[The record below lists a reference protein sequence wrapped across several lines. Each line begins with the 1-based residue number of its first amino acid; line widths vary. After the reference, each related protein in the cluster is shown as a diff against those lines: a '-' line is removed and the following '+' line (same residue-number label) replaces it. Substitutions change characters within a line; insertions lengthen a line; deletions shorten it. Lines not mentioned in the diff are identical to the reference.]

1 VEHDLRLTVFWLV
14 HIILLGLFGLE
25 FAWVLSK
32 WLQARVPG
40 LPADASRW
48 RKLAAAL
55 CLGWGLVFSRRVSDL
70 LRALLRDGLLHRRLY
85 RLDLRRWGVHLA
97 VLGSWLLLGA
107 LSILTGFV
115 VEILPLLGLSPEQ
128 VASIPLLGHLYQ
140 ADVWWVALLNESL
153 GLLAL
158 GGMLLVLYR
167 HYLRPEPQL
176 RTTST
181 DRLVLWLLTLIA
193 LSGFPTET
201 LRLLADY
208 TTPGGAFGPAP
219 AMLPLDRL
227 PAALYGV
234 WDPRWAFVGYPAA
247 VLLGSL
253 HLPPSAWAWLHSL
266 AFWVHFA
273 LASGL
278 LFLLP
283 FSRFFHVLAS
293 PVIAA
298 YNGLLAGESGQE
310 HGSAHEGAQ
319 RSPERTWLAGATLPR
334 ARGQVNLAHFT
345 LRQMV
350 ELEACT
356 RCGECIESCPT
367 FAEVRS
373 EEIHPLRKTD
383 QAKRLW
389 KADHLAPLARLFGLR
404 PAGKEELVA
413 YSRGVY
419 QCTLCARCQVV
430 CPIQIDTRPLW
441 IALRE
446 QLVAWG
452 LYPEAFDLLRE
463 RVLTQHNIAGED
475 NARRLVWTENME
487 AVPEGL
493 TRQAGT
499 ETVYFVGCVAALYPR
514 VYGIPQS
521 FVQILVRAGEAVT
534 TLAGEEWCCGFPL
547 QIAGLGHLL
556 PEMVRHNVEAVR
568 AIGARRLVTTCP
580 SCYHMWAHEYP
591 RLLAEPL
598 GFQVLHSTELL
609 TDLIAAGRIE
619 LHPFPQPVTYHDP
632 CDLGRT
638 SGIYDAPRQII
649 QALPGVQFR
658 EMADN
663 REMALCCG
671 GGGDA
676 EMADPELTAAVA
688 QRRIEQ
694 AQETGARVL
703 ISACQQCSRTLVEAA
718 RRKRLRIRVM
728 DISEVVWRAMQE

>member
-1 VEHDLRLTVFWLV
+1 MEHDLRLTVFWLV

-48 RKLAAAL
+48 RKLAAAFR
-55 CLGWGLVFSRRVSDL
+55 LGCGLIFSRRVSAL
-70 LRALLRDGLLHRRLY
+70 LRALLQDGLFHRRLY
-85 RLDLRRWGVHLA
+85 RLDLRRWSVHLA
-97 VLGSWLLLGA
+97 VLSSWLLLGA

-115 VEILPLLGLSPEQ
+115 VEILPFLGLSPEQ

-167 HYLRPEPQL
+167 HYVRPEPQL
-176 RTTST
+176 RTTPT
-181 DRLVLWLLTLIA
+181 DRLVLWLLILVA

-208 TTPGGAFGPAP
+208 TTPAGIFAPAP

-227 PAALYGV
+227 PAALYDV
-234 WDPRWAFVGYPAA
+234 WNPRWGFAGYGAA

-253 HLPPSAWAWLHSL
+253 HLPPSLWAWLHSL
-266 AFWVHFA
+266 SFWLHF
-273 LASGL
+273 LIVSGL

-293 PVIAA
+293 PVVAA
-298 YNGLLAGESGQE
+298 YNGLTADLVPGERERGFPSPKQAGI
-310 HGSAHEGAQ
+310 
-319 RSPERTWLAGATLPR
+319 AGAWLPQSK
-334 ARGQVNLAHFT
+334 GQVNLAHFT

-350 ELEACT
+350 EMEACT
-356 RCGECIESCPT
+356 RCGECIENCPT
-367 FAEVRS
+367 FAVARS
-373 EEIHPLRKTD
+373 EEIHPLRKID

-389 KADHLAPLARLFGLR
+389 KVGHLAPLARLFGLS
-404 PAGKEELVA
+404 PAGDAELAA
-413 YSRGVY
+413 YSQGVY
-419 QCTLCARCQVV
+419 QCTLCARCQAV

-521 FVQILVRAGEAVT
+521 FVQILGRAGEAVT

-556 PEMVRHNVEAVR
+556 PEMIRHNVEAVR

-609 TDLIAAGRIE
+609 ADLIAAGRIE

-638 SGIYDAPRQII
+638 SGIYDAPREII

-703 ISACQQCSRTLVEAA
+703 ISACQQCSRTLAEAA
-718 RRKRLRIRVM
+718 RRKRLHMRVM
-728 DISEVVWRAMQE
+728 DITEVVWRAMQD